1 MDGTQGMRQRG
12 GEHHVNMAEI
22 ALRGTALLFDIQME
36 AARNMM
42 QMQARTATALGAPDY
57 SDLFRMA
64 DDRAKRLFSTG
75 AEQILNS
82 ARQANETVAEMQRQ
96 IGRLMEQQTV
106 EITEE
111 MRQGIEELGR
121 HTQEGLQQ
129 VRQVI
134 EQEAEEAQRAMRHT
148 GNGEQQREQAGQL
161 MQQAASQQV
170 APSVQSAHA
179 ARHETEKAESRARR
193 A

>member
-1 MDGTQGMRQRG
+1 MDGIQGTRQHA

-42 QMQARTATALGAPDY
+42 QMQARTATVLGAPDY
-57 SDLFRMA
+57 SDLFRMV
-64 DDRAKRLFSTG
+64 DDRAKRLFSTS

-106 EITEE
+106 ELTEE
-111 MRQGIEELGR
+111 MRQGIEQLGR

-129 VRQVI
+129 VRQVV
-134 EQEAEEAQRAMRHT
+134 EQEAEELQRATEQAAR
-148 GNGEQQREQAGQL
+148 GNGEQQRG
-161 MQQAASQQV
+161 QQAPQPAHAQ
-170 APSVQSAHA
+170 HA
-179 ARHETEKAESRARR
+179 ARHEAEKSESRARR